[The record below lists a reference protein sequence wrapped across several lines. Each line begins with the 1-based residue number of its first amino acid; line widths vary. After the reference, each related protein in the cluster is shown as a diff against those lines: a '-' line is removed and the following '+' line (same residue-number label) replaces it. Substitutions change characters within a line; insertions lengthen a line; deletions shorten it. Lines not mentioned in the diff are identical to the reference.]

1 MSFNSN
7 DNKGLLWGLMYEGG
21 VFTNIPQNQISKVK
35 DMFEEKINH
44 WNNKPGTVLERNK
57 EAMMEMVKELEIL
70 RTKPTLTSISER
82 KYDIP
87 GATQNAVTSNEI
99 QSQRREVFNS
109 NLKERQNDFNNM
121 MSVKKPEKPDF
132 SDDTPDNPPVG
143 NNEMDKLLA
152 DMIAKRD
159 LQLTNVSSNH
169 DPNAAQEWIT
179 KDNNNPESFTNT
191 IDTRGPP
198 TLTIGES
205 IDQLSA
211 VENIRLDV
219 QEDISNRARKVT
231 FSEEVKIDTD
241 SEVDFFS
248 KFKKSERD
256 NSEIIEEIK
265 ALRSEITKK
274 LSKIDDLLVELS

>member
-44 WNNKPGTVLERNK
+44 WDNKPGTVLERNK

-82 KYDIP
+82 KYDVP
-87 GATQNAVTSNEI
+87 GAIQNAVTSNEI

-132 SDDTPDNPPVG
+132 SDDMPDNPPVG

-219 QEDISNRARKVT
+219 EEDISNRARKVT

-274 LSKIDDLLVELS
+274 LSKIDDLLVELN